1 MAAIP
6 MFLGSD
12 EVSGM
17 FLGADELQ
25 EMYLGTDLVY
35 QSGPFVGLKVTPSS
49 ISFNIASLT
58 GGVKVKSSEA
68 WSMTLP
74 SWISASVLTGDT
86 GETIVSLTATT
97 QTAATTD
104 TISVTTANYSGS
116 VTASFNIYEQV
127 SYIYATDH
135 SNYVQ
140 TNHIDTGIE
149 HTASTMTAEIEYY
162 GLDGNSDRMVGYQDG
177 DTGCSGDD
185 YDFRVFGYMNGTFD
199 YMSYRYSFGG
209 INQGYQHLTIGDC
222 YCYNNQTSQYLCQG
236 SAVGSV
242 PSPNCHIL
250 VDVSLI
256 KVKSVKI
263 MDGNTVLFDGVA
275 AKLGNDIG
283 LYDRVS
289 GQLKYNSNVPMSY
302 DA

>member
-1 MAAIP
+1 MNLGNNEILECYVGTDAIIE
-6 MFLGSD
+6 G
-12 EVSGM
+12 
-17 FLGADELQ
+17 
-25 EMYLGTDLVY
+25 YLGTELVFS
-35 QSGPFVGLKVTPSS
+35 SGPFQGLKITPNRVA
-49 ISFNIASLT
+49 FTDVSLT
-58 GGVKVKSSEA
+58 ASVKIKSSEA
-68 WSMTLP
+68 WTMTLP
-74 SWISASVLTGDT
+74 SWVSADATTGDT
-86 GETIVSLTATT
+86 GETIVALTATA

-104 TISVTTANYSGS
+104 TISVTTANYSAS
-116 VTASFNIYEQV
+116 ATASFNFYEQV

-140 TNHIDTGIE
+140 ANHIDTGIE

-162 GLDGNSDRMVGYQDG
+162 GLDGNSDRMVGYQEG
-177 DTGCSGDD
+177 DSGCISDNN
-185 YDFRVFGYMNGTFD
+185 DFRVFGYMNGTFD
-199 YMSYRYSFGG
+199 YMTYRQGLGS

-222 YCYNNQTSQYLCQG
+222 YCYDNQTNQYLCQG
-236 SAVGSV
+236 TTVGSV

-263 MDGNTVLFDGVA
+263 MGGNTVLFDGVA

-283 LYDRVS
+283 IFDRVS

>member
-1 MAAIP
+1 MNLGNDEILECYVGTDAIVE
-6 MFLGSD
+6 G
-12 EVSGM
+12 
-17 FLGADELQ
+17 
-25 EMYLGTDLVY
+25 YLGDILVY
-35 QSGPFVGLKVTPSS
+35 SSGPFQGLKITPDRVT
-49 ISFNIASLT
+49 FTDASLT
-58 GGVKVKSSEA
+58 ASVKIKSSEA
-68 WSMTLP
+68 WDITSLP
-74 SWISASVLTGDT
+74 AWLSASTTSGDS
-86 GETIVSLTATT
+86 GETIVAFSATT

-116 VTASFNIYEQV
+116 VTASFSFYEQV

-135 SNYVQ
+135 SYYVQ
-140 TNHIDTGIE
+140 ANHIDTGIE

-162 GLDGNSDRMVGYQDG
+162 GLGDNSDRMVGYQDG
-177 DTGCSGDD
+177 DTGCSSDD
-185 YDFRVFGYMNGTFD
+185 NDFRVFGYMNGTFD
-199 YMSYRYSFGG
+199 YMSFRQSFGG

-222 YCYNNQTSQYLCQG
+222 YCYNNQTNQYLSQG
-236 SAVGSV
+236 TTVGSV

-263 MDGNTVLFDGVA
+263 KDGNNVLFDGVA